1 MIDPTGFLMT
11 GIRDDAAV
19 AAISNRIR
27 ADGQPGPDDSAWTID
42 ATTKKKRFKNR
53 FVVIAKQPGFRLPR
67 NAVQTIRY
75 VMRVYGLTPQD
86 ATHFYGVVSDAAH
99 NLNPRVNGSGIGI
112 WNSRVIE
119 DNGALVD
126 PDTGQPYEE
135 GVIELLAPTQV
146 VAA

>member
-1 MIDPTGFLMT
+1 MIDPSGLLLT
-11 GIRDDAAV
+11 GIRDDEAV
-19 AAISNRIR
+19 AEISDRIR
-27 ADGQPGPDDSAWTID
+27 FDQPATGDSAWRID
-42 ATTKKKRFKNR
+42 QTTGKKTFKNR
-53 FVVIAKQPGFRLPR
+53 FAVLTKQPGFRLPR

-75 VMRVYGLTPQD
+75 VIRAYGLTPQD
-86 ATHFYGVVSDAAH
+86 ATRWYGVLSDAAH

-135 GVIELLAPTQV
+135 GVIEVLAPTQV